1 MENENEHI
9 PIVAIGASAGGLEAI
24 NAFFS
29 PPATDYLNNS
39 AFVIVLHLS
48 PNYESLMADL
58 LARKT
63 KLPVQQVKHNIKV
76 KPGNIYI
83 IPPDK
88 QLVLVNNLLKLSP
101 RNKKTPIFHPI
112 NTFFISLAEQR
123 KEKAICVILSGTGK
137 DGSLGLQKVKENDG
151 LVVVS
156 DPQYS
161 KFDGMPKSAINT
173 GMVDFVLRPKEM
185 MQEILNY
192 INLDADKTIGI
203 SPKIALDKQN
213 LTRIFD
219 LIKGATGVDFSVYK
233 KNTVLRRI
241 QRRMMVNHAARLKEY
256 TEILYKNEQEV
267 ILLKNEFL
275 IAVSSFFRDKEAF
288 EAIKKNVIPK
298 IFKQIR
304 SNKTVR
310 IWCCA
315 CSRGQEAYSLAILIN
330 EYMLEHNLT
339 NLVKIFATDID
350 KAALEQANIGEYNI
364 SVVEDIP
371 KPILEKYFNAISE
384 NTFKIVQKIRDMVVF
399 AYHNILK
406 DPPFTKIDL
415 ISCRNMLI
423 YIEAEVQK
431 KIIALFH
438 YSLNNNGYLFLGSS
452 ETLGSYKV
460 AESEVIDKKNK
471 IYLFKQSAKYLTT
484 NLFDESFTPT
494 NTKLNYN
501 LSPAVSI
508 QSSKYVEKL
517 LNNDLMNRYIPP
529 TIFINNKME
538 LVHIFGDTSNYL
550 TMPINTVRLNFEEM
564 IEASLKIVITAGI
577 KQCFKKQKPVFYSN
591 VNCTIKEQ
599 PTVLDLDINPTFIEN
614 LNQTVVQVSFINVAD
629 IKAEN
634 VTTEKKISTKL
645 ELEQYSKNHISD
657 LEFQLRENK
666 ENLQSVTE
674 EMETTNEELQATN
687 EELLSANEELQS
699 TNEEL
704 QSVNEELLT
713 VNAEHQAKISELT
726 QLNDD
731 IYNLLNNIDVST
743 IFLDKNLQI
752 RRFTDAL
759 NLGLQVRK
767 RDVGRPIKEI
777 NLRLKYE
784 GFVNDIEEVLS
795 TGKKFSKEILAS
807 NAQWIMMNILP
818 YKTALGEISGVV
830 ITYYNVT
837 TLKNLSQVY
846 ETTAKEYFEKDEK
859 LNLLLEGYPD
869 LIVEFDQQA
878 NIIALIT
885 GKNYKSPILPDGSA
899 IEILIN
905 KNIKELD
912 FAPLNLKEAFLSA
925 ISTTLKDEKGIKK
938 IVKIKTKT
946 GNYNYL
952 DIRTEPI
959 NKKNVTCV
967 IRDVTVLQIAQEKL
981 DKKVA
986 ELKSANEKLQ
996 QYIDSNL
1003 ELEKFAYIASHDMK
1017 EPLRGIITFSQLIK
1031 KKIEDKDYTNI
1042 DEFIDLI
1049 VSSGK
1054 RMFKLTEE
1062 MLEYSKVDTKDFNP
1076 QKIDL
1081 NELINGITADFNV
1094 SIQSRNIN
1102 LKIDDMGEFYG
1113 DEMLI
1118 RETFFNLIGNAIK
1131 FNDKEKPL
1139 VQIKNQ
1145 STKLRYVYAV
1155 IDNGIGISK
1164 SYFDTIFLLFKRLHD
1179 KDTFDGTGLGLSICK
1194 KAIEKHKGN
1203 IKVKSTVNKGTT
1215 FTITIPKFNY

>member
-1 MENENEHI
+1 MSENDKLI

-29 PPATDYLNNS
+29 PPATNYLIDP
-39 AFVIVLHLS
+39 AYVIVLHLS
-48 PNYESLMADL
+48 PNYESLMVDL
-58 LARKT
+58 LERKT
-63 KLPVQQVKHNIKV
+63 KLPVQQIKHNIKV

-88 QLVLVNNLLKLSP
+88 QLVLENNLLKLSP
-101 RNKKTPIFHPI
+101 RNKNTSIFHPI
-112 NTFFISLAEQR
+112 NTFFLSLARQR

-137 DGSLGLQKVKENDG
+137 DGSLGLQKVKEKDG

-156 DPQYS
+156 DPQYA

-173 GMVDFVLRPKEM
+173 GMVDFVLRPNEM

-192 INLDADKTIGI
+192 INLDENGSITI

-213 LTRIFD
+213 LIRIFD
-219 LIKGATGVDFSVYK
+219 LIKSATGVDFSVYK
-233 KNTVLRRI
+233 KNTILRRI
-241 QRRMMVNHAARLKEY
+241 QRRIMVNHVAGLKEY
-256 TEILYKNEQEV
+256 TEILYKNEEEV

-288 EAIKKNVIPK
+288 DAIKKNVLPK
-298 IFKQIR
+298 ILDQIKR
-304 SNKTVR
+304 NKTVR

-315 CSRGQEAYSLAILIN
+315 CSRGQEAYSIAILLN
-330 EYMLEHNLT
+330 EYMLEHKLT

-350 KAALEQANIGEYNI
+350 KAALEQANVGEYNI

-371 KPILEKYFNAISE
+371 KPILEKYFNATSE
-384 NTFKIVQKIRDMVVF
+384 NTFKIAQKIRDMVVF
-399 AYHNILK
+399 AYHNILR

-431 KIIALFH
+431 KIMALFH

-460 AESEVIDKKNK
+460 PEAEIIDKKNK

-494 NTKLNYN
+494 NRKLNYN
-501 LSPAVSI
+501 LSPAVPI

-517 LNNDLMNRYIPP
+517 LNNNLMKRHIPP
-529 TIFINNKME
+529 TIFINKKME

-550 TMPINTVRLNFEEM
+550 KMPTNTVRLNFEEM
-564 IEASLKIVITAGI
+564 IEASLKIVITAGM
-577 KQCFKKQKPVFYSN
+577 KQCFQKQKPIFYSN
-591 VNCTIKEQ
+591 VECNINGKAK
-599 PTVLDLDINPTFIEN
+599 VLDLDISPVFIEN
-614 LNQTVVQVSFINVAD
+614 LNQTIVQVSFINIED
-629 IKAEN
+629 IAAEKN
-634 VTTEKKISTKL
+634 ISTKL
-645 ELEQYSKNHISD
+645 EVDEYSNNRISD

-731 IYNLLNNIDVST
+731 IHNLLNNIDVST
-743 IFLDKNLQI
+743 IFLDKNFNI

-759 NLGLQVRK
+759 NLDLQVRK

-777 NLRLKYE
+777 NLRLKYD
-784 GFVNDIEEVLS
+784 GFVNDVKKVLK
-795 TGKKFSKEILAS
+795 TDTKFSKEILTN

-818 YKTALGEISGVV
+818 YKTAIGETNGVV

-846 ETTAKEYFEKDEK
+846 EATAKEYFEKDEK

-869 LIVEFDQQA
+869 LIIEFDRQA
-878 NIIALIT
+878 NIVGVIV
-885 GKNYKSPILPDGSA
+885 GKNYESQIAPEGSLTELLA
-899 IEILIN
+899 N
-905 KNIKELD
+905 KNLNELA
-912 FAPLNLKEAFLSA
+912 FIPLNLKEKLLNSIDRALRNNKGNTT
-925 ISTTLKDEKGIKK
+925 ISKIKNEKGNF
-938 IVKIKTKT
+938 
-946 GNYNYL
+946 GYFE
-952 DIRTEPI
+952 IRAEPS
-959 NKKNVTCV
+959 NKKNVTCA
-967 IRDVTVLQIAQEKL
+967 IRDITELQIAQKTL
-981 DKKVA
+981 DKKVI
-986 ELKSANEKLQ
+986 ELKSANKKLK

-1017 EPLRGIITFSQLIK
+1017 EPLRAIVTFSQLVK

-1042 DEFIDLI
+1042 EEFLDLI
-1049 VSSGK
+1049 VDSGN

-1081 NELINGITADFNV
+1081 VELINGITSDFNV

-1102 LKIDDMGEFYG
+1102 LQIDDMGEFYG
-1113 DEMLI
+1113 DELLI

-1131 FNDKEKPL
+1131 FNNKEKPL
-1139 VQIKNQ
+1139 IQVKNK
-1145 STKLRYVYAV
+1145 STKLRYIYEV
-1155 IDNGIGISK
+1155 IDNGIGINK
-1164 SYFDTIFLLFKRLHD
+1164 SYFDTIFLLFKRLHT
-1179 KDTFDGTGLGLSICK
+1179 KDDYDGTGLGLSICK
-1194 KAIEKHKGN
+1194 KAIEKHKGD
-1203 IKVKSTVNKGTT
+1203 IKVNSIVNKGTT
-1215 FTITIPKFNY
+1215 FTISIPKFNY